1 MDDSD
6 ITNALESAARR
17 GVDVDVVMTYASS
30 WADAFDDLT
39 DAGVHVRTYASDA
52 SLYIHAKVVV
62 ADDTTLFLGSQ
73 NFSASSLEY
82 NRELGIITTDAS
94 LVGPVHDTVASDF
107 AGATVFTTPTPPTP
121 TPPNGTASPAAA
133 PTSGAWC
140 QASASPANDGYS
152 GDYDVAI
159 TSNQPDTEA
168 TASDSTD
175 TWSDETDGSGSR
187 IIRLY
192 HTSPGQSITV
202 TVGAASCST
211 TA

>member
-1 MDDSD
+1 MQ
-6 ITNALESAARR
+6 
-17 GVDVDVVMTYASS
+17 
-30 WADAFDDLT
+30 AFLD
-39 DAGVHVRTYASDA
+39 
-52 SLYIHAKVVV
+52 
-62 ADDTTLFLGSQ
+62 
-73 NFSASSLEY
+73 
-82 NRELGIITTDAS
+82 
-94 LVGPVHDTVASDF
+94 
-107 AGATVFTTPTPPTP
+107 PP
-121 TPPNGTASPAAA
+121 PPNGTASPAAA